1 MKISQDVMQVLDR
14 AEVSGNKLVLTG
26 TLDRKLY
33 QDVNKVLEAIGGK
46 WNRGAKAHLFEMP
59 VADVLEPIM
68 ETGEYSRTKQDF
80 GQFDSP
86 DDVVARVIQLA
97 QIEPGMLVLEPSAGI
112 GNIAYAAEAAGGK
125 VTAIEIDAARCAKLT
140 GRANLSA
147 HQHDFLQQNTTPHFD
162 RVVMNPPFA
171 KQADIDHVLHA
182 FKCLKAN
189 GLLVSVM
196 SASVMFRDNAKTK
209 VFRAFVEERGG
220 SFERLPDASFAQSG
234 TAVHTCIVTIPA
246 AQFIGGL

>member
-1 MKISQDVMQVLDR
+1 MKISQDVLEVLDR
-14 AEVSGNKLVLTG
+14 AEVDGKTLKLTG

-46 WNRGAKAHLFEMP
+46 WSRGAKAHVFDDL
-59 VADVLEPIM
+59 VADVLDPIM

-97 QIEPGMLVLEPSAGI
+97 GIEPGMSVLEPSAGL
-112 GNIAYAAEAAGGK
+112 GNIARAADAAGGK
-125 VTAIEIDAARCAKLT
+125 VVALEVDAKRFAALEAIPGIAAVQ
-140 GRANLSA
+140 G
-147 HQHDFLQQNTTPHFD
+147 DFLAWPMSIHLD

-182 FKCLKAN
+182 AKFVKP
-189 GLLVSVM
+189 GGRLVSVM
-196 SASVMFRDNAKTK
+196 SAGVLFRENRKAVD
-209 VFRAFVEERGG
+209 FRAFVEAKGG
-220 SFERLPDASFAQSG
+220 VFERLPPSSFAASG
-234 TAVHTCIVTIPA
+234 TQIETCIVS
-246 AQFIGGL
+246 FDL

>member
-14 AEVSGNKLVLTG
+14 AEVDGNKLVLTG
-26 TLDRKLY
+26 QLDRKLY

-46 WNRGAKAHLFEMP
+46 WNRGARAHVFEMP
-59 VADVLEPIM
+59 VSDVLEPIM

-86 DDVVARVIQLA
+86 ADVVARVIQLA
-97 QIEPGMLVLEPSAGI
+97 RIEPGVAVLEPSAGI

-125 VTAIEIDAARCAKLT
+125 VTAVEIDPNRCAKLKGT
-140 GRANLSA
+140 AGVTV
-147 HQHDFLQQNTTPHFD
+147 HHHDFLQQKPLPVFH
-162 RVVMNPPFA
+162 RVVMNPPFS

-182 FKCLKAN
+182 HKCLTAG

-196 SASVMFRDNAKTK
+196 SASVLFRDNAKTTA
-209 VFRAFVEERGG
+209 FRAFVEERGG
-220 SFERLPDASFAQSG
+220 TFERLPDASFAQSG

-246 AQFIGGL
+246 

>member
-14 AEVSGNKLVLTG
+14 AEVDGNKLVLTG
-26 TLDRKLY
+26 QLDRKLY

-46 WNRGAKAHLFEMP
+46 WNRGAKAHVFDMP
-59 VADVLEPIM
+59 VSDVLEPIM
-68 ETGEYSRTKQDF
+68 ETGEYVRTKQDF

-86 DDVVARVIQLA
+86 EDVVARVIQLA
-97 QIEPGMLVLEPSAGI
+97 DIEPGMAVLEPSAGI

-125 VTAIEIDAARCAKLT
+125 VTAVEIDPKRCAKLK
-140 GRANLSA
+140 GSANLSA
-147 HQHDFLQQNTTPHFD
+147 HHHDFLQQTAVQHFD

-182 FKCLKAN
+182 HKCLKS
-189 GLLVSVM
+189 GGRLVSVM
-196 SASVMFRDNAKTK
+196 SASVLFRDNTKAKA
-209 VFRAFVEERGG
+209 FRAFVEERGG
-220 SFERLPDASFAQSG
+220 TFERLPDTSFAQSG

-246 AQFIGGL
+246 

>member
-1 MKISQDVMQVLDR
+1 MKIAQEVLEVLDR
-14 AEVSGNKLVLTG
+14 AEVDGNTLKLTG

-46 WNRGAKAHLFEMP
+46 WSRGAKAHVFDDL
-59 VADVLEPIM
+59 VVDVLDPIM

-86 DDVVARVIQLA
+86 EDVVARVIQLA
-97 QIEPGMLVLEPSAGI
+97 GIEPGMAVLEPSAGI

-125 VTAIEIDAARCAKLT
+125 VTAIEIDPKRCEKLKGT
-140 GRANLSA
+140 ASVNA
-147 HQHDFLQQNTTPHFD
+147 HHHDFLQQTPLPHFD

-182 FKCLKAN
+182 AKCLKS
-189 GLLVSVM
+189 GGRLVAVM
-196 SASVMFRDNAKTK
+196 SASVMFRENRKTAD
-209 VFRAFVEERGG
+209 FRAFVAAHGG
-220 SFERLPDASFAQSG
+220 TIEKLPDSSFVASG
-234 TAVHTCIVTIPA
+234 TQVNTCVVA
-246 AQFIGGL
+246 FDV